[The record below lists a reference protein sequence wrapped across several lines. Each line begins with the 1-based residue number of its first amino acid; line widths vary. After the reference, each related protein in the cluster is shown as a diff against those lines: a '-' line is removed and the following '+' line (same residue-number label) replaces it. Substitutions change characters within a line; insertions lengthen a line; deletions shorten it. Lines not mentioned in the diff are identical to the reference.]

1 VKSLCRRRPRSRSWE
16 QGDSVV
22 FRFTPDGAV
31 VPAATSA
38 AVNVV
43 GEVDDRGS
51 WWQLWLSA
59 RVTGRP
65 RQRLASCCC
74 SRSYGVGV
82 AAASARWVALTSQV
96 PTQ

>member
-1 VKSLCRRRPRSRSWE
+1 MKSRCRRRPGSRSWE
-16 QGDSVV
+16 QGDSVL
-22 FRFTPDGAV
+22 FRFTLDGAV

-59 RVTGRP
+59 RVTERP
-65 RQRLASCCC
+65 RQRLASRCC
-74 SRSYGVGV
+74 SQSYGVGV
-82 AAASARWVALTSQV
+82 AAASVRWEAVTTRVAAQ
-96 PTQ
+96 